1 MKSVENIFG
10 YIREQFYRFSRGCK
24 PRENLW
30 NCLRKYPKMFETYFI
45 FRQQKIEFKPMS
57 GVIMLLCNR
66 MFCWIFGGFPLLPVS
81 PLPVFPTSG
90 FFHIPYLSTLLV
102 NLISKPY
109 RWTLVVNLIG
119 KPYWWTLFM
128 HLICS
133 IWQNLINSPT
143 LFGNLIHESYILVF
157 PTSGFFTTSGFFHFR
172 FVTTSGFFHFRVSTA
187 SGFFHF
193 RFWCKPEMGKNRKLE
208 NPEVVK
214 NRKWNNRKIRF
225 TNKVHKLLKNYSIC
239 QL

>member
-1 MKSVENIFG
+1 
-10 YIREQFYRFSRGCK
+10 
-24 PRENLW
+24 
-30 NCLRKYPKMFETYFI
+30 
-45 FRQQKIEFKPMS
+45 MS

-81 PLPVFPTSG
+81 SLPVFPTSG

-157 PTSGFFTTSGFFHFR
+157 LTSGFFTTSGLSPLPIFS
-172 FVTTSGFFHFRVSTA
+172 TSGFPPLPVFST
-187 SGFFHF
+187 SGS
-193 RFWCKPEMGKNRKLE
+193 G
-208 NPEVVK
+208 V
-214 NRKWNNRKIRF
+214 NRKWGKTGSGQKQKVLTTGSGENRKWGETGSGGNPPKIQQ
-225 TNKVHKLLKNYSIC
+225 NILLHSSIITPDIGLNSIFC
-239 QL
+239 CLKMK